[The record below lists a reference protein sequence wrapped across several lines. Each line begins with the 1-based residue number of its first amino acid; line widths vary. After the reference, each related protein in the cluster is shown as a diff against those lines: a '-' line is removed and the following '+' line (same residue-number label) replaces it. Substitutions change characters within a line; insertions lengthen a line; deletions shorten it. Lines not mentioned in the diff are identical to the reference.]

1 MITSIGSL
9 ALGATAWVLPICGL
23 TDYGRRAGAFSAA
36 SFAACAL
43 ALLLQIFYFHG
54 LAAGGAWGDI
64 EDTSLGVAVAAVVLT
79 AVTALLNGAL
89 WALRRRRL
97 WEKKGP
103 GGA

>member
-1 MITSIGSL
+1 MTTIGSL
-9 ALGATAWVLPICGL
+9 VLGVAAWVLPICGL
-23 TDYGRRAGAFSAA
+23 TEYGKRAGGFSAA

-54 LAAGGAWGDI
+54 LSARGDWSAV
-64 EDTSLGVAVAAVVLT
+64 EDTSRAVALVSAVLT

-97 WEKKGP
+97 WEKKER
-103 GGA
+103 GGS

>member
-1 MITSIGSL
+1 MTSIGSL
-9 ALGATAWVLPICGL
+9 ILGAAAWVLPICGL
-23 TDYGRRAGAFSAA
+23 ADYGKRAGGWSAA

-54 LAAGGAWGDI
+54 LSLKGDWSAV
-64 EDTSLGVAVAAVVLT
+64 EDTSRAVALVAAVLT

-97 WEKKGP
+97 WEKKER

>member
-1 MITSIGSL
+1 MTSVGSL
-9 ALGATAWVLPICGL
+9 ILGLAAWVLPICGL
-23 TDYGRRAGAFSAA
+23 AEYGRQAGGFSAA

-54 LAAGGAWGDI
+54 LVVKEAWGDLT
-64 EDTSLGVAVAAVVLT
+64 DTSRAVALVSAVLT
-79 AVTALLNGAL
+79 AVTVLLNGAL

-97 WEKKGP
+97 WEKKGR